1 MSNSKRV
8 RIGFL
13 GALALVLSGSAQAQI
28 KLPSSSPPPSSG
40 SPSSG
45 TSQAPVFKDYSYA
58 QALALAKQV
67 GIDKARMTKNSKKE
81 DYVAGE
87 VNGVSA
93 AIYREKCGDG
103 GGACEVLSF
112 YAYFGRKIS
121 TDLAF
126 MNAFNRSYFAKLI
139 QVGGGDTTLEMN
151 VLLYDGVTEDHIR
164 QLAQIFVASVK
175 LARDF
180 KPS

>member
-1 MSNSKRV
+1 MSKLRGV
-8 RIGFL
+8 RAGLL
-13 GALALVLSGSAQAQI
+13 GAVALLLSGSVQAQI
-28 KLPSSSPPPSSG
+28 RLPSANPPPSSG
-40 SPSSG
+40 APSSG
-45 TSQAPVFKDYSYA
+45 TSQAPVFKDYSYD
-58 QALALAKQV
+58 QALALAKAV
-67 GIDKARMTKNSKKE
+67 GIDKAKLTKNTKKE

-103 GGACEVLSF
+103 GGCEVLSF
-112 YAYFGRKIS
+112 YAYFGKKIS

-139 QVGGGDTTLEMN
+139 QVGDKDTTLEMN

-164 QLAQIFVASVK
+164 QLASIFVASVK

>member
-1 MSNSKRV
+1 MSNLRRV
-8 RIGFL
+8 RIGL
-13 GALALVLSGSAQAQI
+13 LATAALLLSGSAQAQI
-28 KLPSSSPPPSSG
+28 KVPSSNPPPSSG
-40 SPSSG
+40 TPSSG
-45 TSQAPVFKDYSYA
+45 TSQAPVFKDYSYN
-58 QALALAKQV
+58 QALALAKEI
-67 GIDKARMTKNSKKE
+67 GIDKARLTKNTKKE

-93 AIYREKCGDG
+93 AIYREKCGEAG
-103 GGACEVLSF
+103 SCEVLSF
-112 YAYFGRKIS
+112 YAYFGKKIS

-139 QVGGGDTTLEMN
+139 QVGDRDTTLEMN

-164 QLAQIFVASVK
+164 QLARIFVASVK